1 MKKLLYVILLMA
13 SLSIA
18 ISSCTEES
26 VKPAE
31 TCGCQGS
38 GSNDKGW

>member
-1 MKKLLYVILLMA
+1 MKKLIY
-13 SLSIA
+13 SLIVMTALAVSFT
-18 ISSCTEES
+18 SCTEES
-26 VKPAE
+26 VKPSE

>member
-1 MKKLLYVILLMA
+1 MKKLLYTFVVMA
-13 SLSIA
+13 AIALS
-18 ISSCTEES
+18 ISSCTEEP

>member
-1 MKKLLYVILLMA
+1 MRKAIYLFAFIITI
-13 SLSIA
+13 SLG
-18 ISSCTEES
+18 ISSCTEEP

>member
-1 MKKLLYVILLMA
+1 MKKLFYTLALLTT
-13 SLSIA
+13 LTVC
-18 ISSCTEES
+18 ISSCTEET
-26 VKPAE
+26 VKPSE